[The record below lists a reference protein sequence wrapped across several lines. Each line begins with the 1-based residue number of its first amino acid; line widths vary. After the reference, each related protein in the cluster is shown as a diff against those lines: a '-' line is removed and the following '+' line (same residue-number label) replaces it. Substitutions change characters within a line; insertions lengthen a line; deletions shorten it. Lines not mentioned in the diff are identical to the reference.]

1 MNPPSTQTKLAH
13 NRKKEMP
20 RDICK
25 GFRECYNAVMK
36 AVVSNAVITG
46 ILMGIPS
53 YYLITGLLMHGSVIS
68 YSPAYV
74 SIANNASGPFF
85 TLLGFTLLAWVIGCV
100 SIKLM
105 MPNVLGIMAFGH
117 SAIGSWWLV
126 NFAIIFIGGWSYIPA
141 GIMMLILMGIIVP
154 GILWHLTADII
165 RAYKHKLI
173 DEIAS
178 ASLSSQAAVADKV

>member
-1 MNPPSTQTKLAH
+1 
-13 NRKKEMP
+13 
-20 RDICK
+20 
-25 GFRECYNAVMK
+25 
-36 AVVSNAVITG
+36 
-46 ILMGIPS
+46 
-53 YYLITGLLMHGSVIS
+53 
-68 YSPAYV
+68 
-74 SIANNASGPFF
+74 
-85 TLLGFTLLAWVIGCV
+85 
-100 SIKLM
+100 

-141 GIMMLILMGIIVP
+141 GIMMLILMGIIIP

-178 ASLSSQAAVADKV
+178 ASLASQAVGAGTDKV

>member
-1 MNPPSTQTKLAH
+1 MKLAH

-36 AVVSNAVITG
+36 AVVSNAIITG
-46 ILMGIPS
+46 VLMGIPS

-178 ASLSSQAAVADKV
+178 ASLASQAVGTGEDKV

>member
-1 MNPPSTQTKLAH
+1 
-13 NRKKEMP
+13 MP

-36 AVVSNAVITG
+36 AVVANAIITG
-46 ILMGIPS
+46 VLMGIPS
-53 YYLITGLLMHGSVIS
+53 FYLVTGLLMHGTVIT
-68 YSPAYV
+68 YSPEYI

-85 TLLGFTLLAWVIGCV
+85 VLLGFTLLAWVIGCLA
-100 SIKLM
+100 IKFM
-105 MPNVLGIMAFGH
+105 MPTALGIMAFGH

-126 NFAIIFIGGWSYIPA
+126 NFAIIFMGGWSYIPPR
-141 GIMMLILMGIIVP
+141 IMILILMGIIIP
-154 GILWHLTADII
+154 GIIWHLTADII

-178 ASLSSQAAVADKV
+178 ASLASQAVVADKV

>member
-1 MNPPSTQTKLAH
+1 MA
-13 NRKKEMP
+13 

-46 ILMGIPS
+46 VLMGIPS
-53 YYLITGLLMHGSVIS
+53 YYLITGLLMHGSVIT
-68 YSPAYV
+68 YSPEYI

-85 TLLGFTLLAWVIGCV
+85 VLLGFTLLAWVIGCI

-105 MPNVLGIMAFGH
+105 MPTSLGIMAFGH

-126 NFAIIFIGGWSYIPA
+126 NFAIIFMGGWSYIPPR
-141 GIMMLILMGIIVP
+141 IMILILMGIIIP
-154 GILWHLTADII
+154 GIIWHLTADII

-173 DEIAS
+173 DEIATTS
-178 ASLSSQAAVADKV
+178 LASQVVIGVDKV

>member
-1 MNPPSTQTKLAH
+1 MA
-13 NRKKEMP
+13 

-46 ILMGIPS
+46 VLMGIPS

-141 GIMMLILMGIIVP
+141 GIMMLILMGIIIP
-154 GILWHLTADII
+154 GIGGEVYARLGFGTQDDKNRYTPELVKQ
-165 RAYKHKLI
+165 RRN
-173 DEIAS
+173 EI
-178 ASLSSQAAVADKV
+178 SQRQPA